1 MIEISK
7 VTKHFGE
14 IHALEEVNLDIA
26 TGEFISIV
34 GPSGC
39 GKST

>member
-1 MIEISK
+1 MIVISK
-7 VTKHFGE
+7 VSKHFGE
-14 IHALEEVNLDIA
+14 VQALEEVNLDIA

-39 GKST
+39 GNV